1 MDACQPRDRRYRR
14 QLLTAALVYV
24 GVLFASVY
32 LLRSLAADWPTP
44 LRALLALAPL
54 LPVGLMARAM
64 VAGIRDSDEFQ
75 RQLQLEAAA
84 VAGLVV
90 GLGYFSLALLAKA
103 GLLTLDPVAT
113 AVWVFPGLCLAFGAA
128 RYWLG
133 RSYRE

>member
-1 MDACQPRDRRYRR
+1 MDVCQPRDHRHRQ
-14 QLLTAALVYV
+14 QLLTAALAYV

-32 LLRSLAADWPTP
+32 LLRSVAADWSAP

-54 LPVGLMARAM
+54 LPVGLMTRAM
-64 VAGIRDSDEFQ
+64 VASIRDSDEFQ

-103 GLLTLDPVAT
+103 GLLALDPVAT
-113 AVWVFPGLCLAFGAA
+113 AVWVFPGLCLAFGLAK
-128 RYWLG
+128 YWLG

>member
-1 MDACQPRDRRYRR
+1 MERCQPRDRRYRR

-32 LLRSLAADWPTP
+32 LLRTVAAEWPAA

-84 VAGLVV
+84 VAGLVI

-113 AVWVFPGLCLAFGAA
+113 AVWVFPGLCLAFGLAK
-128 RYWLG
+128 YWLG
-133 RSYRE
+133 RSYHE